1 MFCFVKFFLL
11 FFSCRFFVL
20 LFVYLIAGLLY
31 NKYRKGVQS
40 LPEMVPN
47 YSFWADFPFL
57 VKVSKTGN
65 WFSYFLVFS
74 YIIWICFKVHCKCAL
89 QIKRNWQSEKSIAVR
104 GTWKPKTGPFSSHSA
119 IPDSRYHESW
129 LSWLYQELTVYH
141 ARLFIAEVT
150 EPILQTWLVNIPF
163 TWWCRV
169 SPHY

>member
-74 YIIWICFKVHCKCAL
+74 YIVWICFKVHCKCAL

-104 GTWKPKTGPFSSHSA
+104 DTWKPKTGPFSSHSA
-119 IPDSRYHESW
+119 IPDSRYHGHRV
-129 LSWLYQELTVYH
+129 LVTVFRVLTVS
-141 ARLFIAEVT
+141 
-150 EPILQTWLVNIPF
+150 
-163 TWWCRV
+163 RV
-169 SPHY
+169 DCISRQAVYSRSNWTNFCKHG